1 MFLIGMLFLFLS
13 PSSHSQEIQFK
24 RSHPISLNNDVR
36 RATPATG
43 TLNIVAVMVEF
54 QPDTNRLT
62 SGTGIFGDNGME
74 GLPYLNREEKTYID
88 PLPHNRTYFETHLEF
103 AKNYFLK
110 ASDQQLTIDYQVL
123 PRVYQLDNM
132 MEEYAPIG
140 ETFTLDKIAALMQDV
155 WTEVD
160 AQGGFDASGLDPDN
174 TAFVIFHAGIGRD
187 VELLGTSLD
196 ITPFDIPSITLD
208 EDNLSELLNDP
219 TFDGFSINNG
229 GFRVNN
235 SMLIPRTQSRR
246 GTDISDNEIVF
257 PLSINGLLC
266 ASIGSYLGL
275 PDLFNTKNG
284 QPAIGRFGLMDGA
297 GFFAYNGLLP
307 PEPSAWEKIFLGW
320 ETPVEISND
329 EKNSIQLPAGS
340 LNQPNSIAKVELSS
354 TEYFLIEN
362 RHRDP
367 NLLSETEASVTIT
380 TRSTDGTLVEQT
392 FSNLDEDFIF
402 QAAGFDTMLVP
413 GTIVD
418 VSNFDWS
425 LPGGLDVGEDG
436 DAGTED
442 DRHLNGGILIWHIDE
457 GVLAQQL
464 DRDRVNADENRR
476 GVDLEEGDGAQDI
489 GKSVG
494 LLDNSPTFG
503 YAFDFWWAGND
514 FRVITQTSEIDL
526 NPDNMFGPETY
537 PNNNSNSGAR
547 SSFRLYDFS
556 ENLPVA
562 SFKIREVNSLD
573 QNIESVLSINGI
585 NNHTSTPSAWYW
597 DLYPLTIEIFKN
609 EKLIIPSFDFTFS
622 LDLSNK
628 TTIDTLFIAKTTRP
642 IVDNEAI
649 YFPYFTTY
657 VDPLA
662 SSVLPFSLLRI
673 HKYTL
678 SGDNSLT
685 FEWTTNSIP
694 LRDGTFF
701 TDFSFLSS
709 NDNGSTIEL
718 DFIDYTINPINGDSI
733 SNSTDYEFRSEII
746 NSKFVGINGNTVE
759 FVGENIPDYLANFEN
774 RLFAGTIESNLGNF
788 YYLFEDGR
796 FSIVDP
802 SKLEAITPI
811 FEEEQAEWPAIVD
824 EGYIYRINRT
834 DNQIEGYNFNGAL
847 LANTPILAPDSIQ
860 FICTPIITDIT
871 GDNRQDILVVGQ
883 DDYSVNI
890 FAYETDGNPIEG
902 FPLYVGGAVG
912 NDVQPIHPIMYEDVL
927 YAVSHTGDI
936 RAWRFLNHTSTQW
949 PGRYGE
955 NPYNK
960 VSAYIEIEESSS
972 TEFSVLNKSE
982 TYNWPNPANE
992 ETNIRFELEA
1002 AGTVD
1007 ITIIDYSG
1015 RVVFERTFQ
1024 AFGGS
1029 PEEIIIATHNWA
1041 SGAYF
1046 GRVEATVNGKTE
1058 SKTIKIGVV
1067 H

>member
-1 MFLIGMLFLFLS
+1 MFVIGMLFLFLS
-13 PSSHSQEIQFK
+13 PSSQSQEIQLK
-24 RSHPISLNNDVR
+24 RSHPISLNQEVR
-36 RATPATG
+36 RSTPAVG
-43 TLNIVAVMVEF
+43 TLNVVAVMVEF

-62 SGTGIFGDNGME
+62 SGTGVFGENGFD
-74 GLPYLNREEKTYID
+74 GLPYLTREEKTFID
-88 PLPHNRTYFETHLEF
+88 PLPHNQTYFENHLEF

-110 ASDQQLTIDYQVL
+110 SSDQQLTINYQVL
-123 PRVYQLDNM
+123 PQVYQLDKM

-140 ETFTLDKIAALMQDV
+140 ETFTLEKIAQLMQDV
-155 WTEVD
+155 WTKVD
-160 AQGGFDASGLDPDN
+160 EQGGFDASGLDPEN

-196 ITPFDIPSITLD
+196 ITPFDLPSITLD
-208 EDNLSELLNDP
+208 EENLGDLLGDP

-229 GFRVNN
+229 RFRVNN

-275 PDLFNTKNG
+275 PDLFNTENG

-320 ETPVEISND
+320 ESPFEVSVD
-329 EKNSIQLPAGS
+329 ETDAIELPAAS
-340 LNQPNSIAKVELSS
+340 LNQPNSIAKISLSS

-367 NLLSETEASVTIT
+367 ELLGETDAEVVI
-380 TRSTDGTLVEQT
+380 STY
-392 FSNLDEDFIF
+392 SNFEVRERAYSNFDEDFIF
-402 QAAGFDTMLVP
+402 QAAGFDTLLIP

-436 DAGTED
+436 DEGTED

-457 GVLAQQL
+457 RVLAEQL

-514 FRVITQTSEIDL
+514 FRVITPTSEIDL
-526 NPDNMFGPETY
+526 NPDNIFGPESY

-547 SSFRLYDFS
+547 SGFELYDFS
-556 ENLPVA
+556 DNLPVA
-562 SFKIREVNSLD
+562 SFKIREVGSDDLGFVAIGSHQVSTARTFGTKNELYYDYYPLSLD
-573 QNIESVLSINGI
+573 VHYHTSDTLLTVPSNSIIFFGELDGKDSFSVVGTQVTGNITQPINIENQFSVFYFKDGPTLKYNQEGNGYSTTGILSDDVLDNHFGFTSSQDNINIEYDFTDLSINVRSG
-585 NNHTSTPSAWYW
+585 NQFENTS
-597 DLYPLTIEIFKN
+597 
-609 EKLIIPSFDFTFS
+609 
-622 LDLSNK
+622 
-628 TTIDTLFIAKTTRP
+628 
-642 IVDNEAI
+642 
-649 YFPYFTTY
+649 
-657 VDPLA
+657 
-662 SSVLPFSLLRI
+662 
-673 HKYTL
+673 
-678 SGDNSLT
+678 G
-685 FEWTTNSIP
+685 
-694 LRDGTFF
+694 
-701 TDFSFLSS
+701 
-709 NDNGSTIEL
+709 
-718 DFIDYTINPINGDSI
+718 
-733 SNSTDYEFRSEII
+733 YEFRSEII
-746 NSKFVGINGNTVE
+746 NNKFVGINGNTFE
-759 FVGENIPDYLANFEN
+759 FVGENIPDYLADYED

-802 SKLEAITPI
+802 TKEEIITQI
-811 FEEEQAEWPAIVD
+811 FDEEKAEWPAIVD
-824 EGYIYRINRT
+824 EGHIYRINRS

-860 FICTPIITDIT
+860 FIGTPIITDIT

-883 DDYSVNI
+883 DEYSVNI

-912 NDVQPIHPIMYEDVL
+912 KDVQPIHPVMYNDVL
-927 YAVSHTGDI
+927 YAVSHTGDL
-936 RAWRFLNHTSTQW
+936 RAWRFLNHTTTQW

-960 VSAYIEIEESSS
+960 VSAYIEFEETSCSD
-972 TEFSVLNKSE
+972 FSVLNKSE

-992 ETNIRFELEA
+992 ETNIRFELA
-1002 AGTVD
+1002 SAGTVD

-1015 RVVFERTFQ
+1015 RVVFERTVQ

-1029 PEEIIIATHNWA
+1029 PEEITINTSSWA

-1046 GRVEATVNGKTE
+1046 GRIEANVNGKKE